1 MPKIMPIYSTMKSPI
16 REKSLILAPME
27 GITDESYRLAANK
40 AFPEWS
46 YYNTDFLRIP
56 SQGIYGDE
64 KIIKHFG
71 NKVYNNEGLKNKTGF
86 QVLAATNSLIEE
98 HISKI
103 ERLGFRHIDL
113 NLGCPSKKVNGHR
126 GGAYLLK
133 DLDSLIKI
141 VKTIR
146 EIYPHFFSAKIRVG
160 YEDDKNFKDIIKIL
174 EDEGVNQITIH
185 GRTRTQLYEGR
196 ANWDYIKWAVKNSSI
211 PITGNGDV
219 WTVEDAIDIFHE
231 TDCHSIMLGRG
242 AMKTPWLP
250 AWFDKYKE
258 KPHHMI
264 EEVMLQERV
273 DNLIYFFHLLEKQY
287 QIHGLSDDK
296 ILRRFKA
303 LSRYCFEDFPNFTS
317 LKSGFLRCSSLTTF
331 NLKLETL

>member
-16 REKSLILAPME
+16 SEKSLILAPME
-27 GITDESYRLAANK
+27 GITDESYRLAAHK

-56 SQGIYGDE
+56 SQGIYGDD

-71 NKVYNNEGLKNKTGF
+71 HKIYNNKNLKNKTGF
-86 QVLAATNSLIEE
+86 QILAASNSLIHE
-98 HISKI
+98 HIQKV
-103 ERLGFRHIDL
+103 EKLGFRHIDL

-133 DLDSLIKI
+133 DLKALIDI

-160 YEDDKNFKDIIKIL
+160 YEDDRNFKDIIKIL

-185 GRTRTQLYEGR
+185 GRTRAQLYEGK
-196 ANWDYIKWAVKNSSI
+196 ANWNYIKWAVQNTSV

-219 WTVEDAIDIFHE
+219 WTVQDAIDLFHE

-242 AMKTPWLP
+242 AMKTPWFP
-250 AWFDKYKE
+250 AWFEKYKN
-258 KPHHMI
+258 KPYQMI
-264 EEVMLQERV
+264 EEVMLQERIE
-273 DNLIYFFHLLEKQY
+273 NMIYFFHLLEKQY
-287 QIHGLSDDK
+287 LDFGLTSDK

-303 LSRYCFEDFPNFTS
+303 LSRYCFDDFNNVES
-317 LKSGFLRCSSLTTF
+317 LKSSFLRTKNLTTF
-331 NLKLETL
+331 NHKLEEL